1 VYALLGLRFG
11 LAEVTRGAKPA
22 TLTTGG
28 HRRAQATWGE
38 GTVPTMT
45 LTLSWIG
52 EPVRL
57 VIVGEVDLETRE
69 QFNGLWR
76 RRLAVTE
83 APGRT

>member
-1 VYALLGLRFG
+1 
-11 LAEVTRGAKPA
+11 
-22 TLTTGG
+22 
-28 HRRAQATWGE
+28 
-38 GTVPTMT
+38 MT